1 MHAFCALKA
10 EMNLLNVNMRKFLLF
25 MAVIFCSLTMSAENF
40 AYLVFTNTSGSVTVM
55 SATNLTMSVNGS
67 SLQVTNGTENATF
80 LFMEL
85 QQMQFSNDPMAID
98 NVLDA
103 NQPVQVFTP
112 SGVRIG
118 TFESLMHAA
127 GSLNKGV
134 YVISNGTN
142 TQTIVLQ

>member
-1 MHAFCALKA
+1 
-10 EMNLLNVNMRKFLLF
+10 MRKFLLF